1 MRNLALRLLEM
12 EIRRK
17 NIKKDDNT
25 NTEHQYHGKAII
37 LHYND
42 EIFKQIYD
50 SEKSVHV
57 IVDEG
62 VTDIVV
68 DAFCG
73 CNNLASVEI
82 PGSVIS
88 IGHRAFDDCSSLES
102 IIWQDKTY
110 GSADEFIEAFEAFGY
125 FKFG

>member
-1 MRNLALRLLEM
+1 MHGFTAEDVKKALEGLQIMRNLALRLLGM

-25 NTEHQYHGKAII
+25 HTEHQYHGKIII

-42 EIFKQIYD
+42 ETFKQIYD
-50 SEKSVHV
+50 SEKPVHV

-62 VTDIVV
+62 VTDIAIK
-68 DAFCG
+68 AFCS
-73 CNNLASVEI
+73 CDNLASVEI

-88 IGHRAFDDCSSLES
+88 IGHRGFDDCSTLKS
-102 IIWQDKTY
+102 IIW
-110 GSADEFIEAFEAFGY
+110 
-125 FKFG
+125 